1 MNFGALLERHHRSL
15 LFLAAAL
22 TVGGIFSAF
31 RLPVALFPNTQFPR
45 IVVEIDSGDRPA
57 SQMELQ
63 VTRPLELAVRA
74 IPGVESVRSTTS
86 RGSAEID
93 VSFGWG
99 RDMMQ
104 ALLAVESRI
113 NTLRPELPAGTT
125 FSVERRDPTVFPV
138 IAYSLT
144 SDSRSLVQLRDI
156 AEYQLVP
163 VLSRVPGVARVGV
176 QGGHEAEYHVDVDPA
191 KLRALDLSLADVV
204 NAVSSGNSLT
214 AVGRLEDHYKLYLLV
229 SNSQLTGIRQLGRV
243 VLRHGADGPVRLSQV
258 AKISLS
264 TVPQWIRVTA
274 NGHDAVLLNIYQQPG
289 SNTVQID
296 RDIDAQ
302 LAAYRAK
309 LPSDVQVS
317 KWYDQSGLIISS
329 AGSVRDA
336 ILIGVVLA
344 ALVMFMFLRNAK
356 IMLITVLVVPSA
368 IAISVLLLY
377 VLGMSFNI
385 MTLGGIAAAVGLVI
399 DDSVVMCEH
408 IVRRLR
414 EPDALSVHG
423 RVARAAHEFTRPLTG
438 SSASTII
445 IFIPLAFLGGLTGA
459 FFKSLAFTMASS
471 LMISYV
477 LAWLV
482 VPVLAGLLLKERD
495 AHEEKPGW
503 LARHAHDFYRWIMPH
518 VLRKPA
524 WLLAGLIPLI
534 AIGALGYR
542 NVGTGFMPHMDEG
555 GFTLDYI
562 APPGTSLTETDR
574 LLRQV
579 GAILKAN
586 PAVASYSRRT
596 GAQLGGGIT
605 EANTGDFFV
614 RLKPFPRPPIETVMD
629 QVRNAINT
637 QVPGLDIDLSQ
648 LMEDEIGDLT
658 AVPQP
663 IEIKLFSDN
672 IGELLKLA
680 PQVADRIGRIP
691 GIVDVY
697 DGVTY
702 AGDAIDIHVNRIKAG
717 LLGLDP
723 AGVTAQLDTY
733 LQGTVAAEVQK
744 GIKFVGIR
752 VWTPAALRMRTGQ
765 LAQIPIRAADGKVY
779 PLSTVADVTTVTG
792 QPEIDRDN
800 LKQMFA
806 VTARISG
813 RDLGSSI
820 AAIKQ
825 ALAEPGLI
833 PKDVDVQLG
842 GLYKQQQI
850 AFHGLT
856 IVFIAAITLIFVL
869 LLFLYERFSTVL
881 AIMTTPLLAVSAVFF
896 ALWVAGIEL
905 NITSMMG
912 LTMIVGIVTEV
923 AIFYFSEFVE
933 YKHEEN
939 LEQALIDAGLNR
951 MRPIALTTLTTTLAL
966 LPLALDI
973 GRGAAMQQPLAI
985 AIIAG
990 MVVQLPLVLIV
1001 MPAIYKLLLGRRGIS
1016 DR

>member
-1 MNFGALLERHHRSL
+1 MNFPAWLERHRRSL

-45 IVVEIDSGDRPA
+45 IVIELDAGDRPA
-57 SQMELQ
+57 SQTELQ
-63 VTRPLELAVRA
+63 VTRPVELAVRA

-86 RGSAEID
+86 RGSAE
-93 VSFGWG
+93 VYVNFGWG
-99 RDMMQ
+99 RDMIQ
-104 ALLAVESRI
+104 ALLSVESRI
-113 NTLRPELPAGTT
+113 NVLLPQLPAGTRFT
-125 FSVERRDPTVFPV
+125 VERRDPTVFPV

-144 SDSRSLVQLRDI
+144 SDTESLVQLHDI
-156 AEYQLVP
+156 GEYQMVP
-163 VLSRVPGVARVGV
+163 LLSRVPGVARVEV
-176 QGGHEAEYHVDVDPA
+176 QGGHRAEYHVDVDPA
-191 KLRALDLSLADVV
+191 RLRALHLSLADVV
-204 NAVSSGNSLT
+204 DAVSAGNALT

-229 SNSQLTGIRQLGRV
+229 SNSQLSAVRQLRQI
-243 VLRHGADGPVRLSQV
+243 VLRQGPDGPLRLGQV
-258 AKISLS
+258 ATITLS

-289 SNTVQID
+289 GNTVQID
-296 RDIDAQ
+296 QDIDAQ
-302 LAAYRAK
+302 LAAYRGK
-309 LPSDVQVS
+309 LPADVHLS
-317 KWYDQSGLIISS
+317 KWYDQSGLIIAS

-336 ILIGVVLA
+336 IIIGVILA
-344 ALVMFMFLRNAK
+344 ALVMFVFLRNAK
-356 IMLITVLVVPSA
+356 IMLIAILVVPSSIA
-368 IAISVLLLY
+368 IAVLLLY
-377 VLGMSFNI
+377 ALGMSFNI

-414 EPDALSVHG
+414 EPDQHPVHS
-423 RVARAAHEFTRPLTG
+423 RVGHAAREFTRPLMG

-459 FFKSLAFTMASS
+459 FFKSLAFTMGST
-471 LMISYV
+471 LLISFF

-482 VPVLAGLLLKERD
+482 VPVLAGGLLRERD
-495 AHEEKPGW
+495 AAAEKFGW
-503 LARHAHDFYRWIMPH
+503 LASRSHRFYQWLMPH
-518 VLRKPA
+518 LLQKPM
-524 WLLAGLIPLI
+524 WLLAGLVPL
-534 AIGALGYR
+534 AVLGLLGYHY
-542 NVGTGFMPHMDEG
+542 VGTGFMPHMDEG

-579 GAILKAN
+579 ETILQAN
-586 PAVASYSRRT
+586 PSVASYSRRT
-596 GAQLGGGIT
+596 GAQLGGGLT
-605 EANTGDFFV
+605 ESNTGDFFI
-614 RLKPFPRPPIETVMD
+614 RLKDFPRPSIERVMD
-629 QVRNAINT
+629 QVRNAINEK
-637 QVPGLDIDLSQ
+637 VPGLDIDLSQ

-663 IEIKLFSDN
+663 VEIKLFSDN
-672 IGELLKLA
+672 TDELLQLA
-680 PQVADRIGRIP
+680 PKVADAIGKIP

-702 AGDAIDIHVNRIKAG
+702 AGDAIDIHVDRIKAG

-723 AGVTAQLDTY
+723 ASVTRQLDTY
-733 LQGTVAAEVQK
+733 LQGTVAAQVQQ

-752 VWTPAALRMRTGQ
+752 VWTPRDLRMRTGQ
-765 LAQIPIRAADGKVY
+765 LAQIPIRGADGKTY
-779 PLSTVADVTTVTG
+779 PLSHIATIRTVTG

-800 LKQMFA
+800 LQRMFA

-820 AAIKQ
+820 QSIKQ
-825 ALAEPGLI
+825 VLAAPGLI

-850 AFHGLT
+850 AFRGLT
-856 IVFIAAITLIFVL
+856 IVFVAAVALIFVL
-869 LLFLYERFSTVL
+869 LLFLYERFRMVL
-881 AIMTTPLLAVSAVFF
+881 AIMTTPLMAVAAVFF
-896 ALWVAGIEL
+896 ALWVLGVEL

-933 YKHEEN
+933 YKFQEN
-939 LEQALIDAGLNR
+939 LDRALIDAGLNR

-1001 MPAIYKLLLGRRGIS
+1001 MPVIYKLLMSRREA
-1016 DR
+1016 RA

>member
-1 MNFGALLERHHRSL
+1 LNFAGLLDRHRRSL

-22 TVGGIFSAF
+22 TVGGVFSAF

-45 IVVEIDSGDRPA
+45 IVVEIDAGDRPA
-57 SQMELQ
+57 SQTELL

-86 RGSAEID
+86 RGSAEIY
-93 VSFGWG
+93 VNFGWG
-99 RDMMQ
+99 RDMIQ
-104 ALLAVESRI
+104 ALLSVESRI
-113 NTLRPELPAGTT
+113 NVLLPQLPAGTS

-144 SDSRSLVQLRDI
+144 SDKESLVQLRDI
-156 AEYQLVP
+156 GEYQLVP
-163 VLSRVPGVARVGV
+163 LLSRVQGVARVEV
-176 QGGHEAEYHVDVDPA
+176 QGGHEAEYHVDVNPA
-191 KLRALDLSLADVV
+191 KLRALHLSLADVV
-204 NAVSSGNSLT
+204 NAVSAGNSLT

-229 SNSQLTGIRQLGRV
+229 SNSQLSDVQRLKQI
-243 VLRHGADGPVRLSQV
+243 VLRQGPDGPLRLGQV
-258 AKISLS
+258 ADIKLS

-289 SNTVQID
+289 GNTVQID
-296 RDIDAQ
+296 QGIDAQ
-302 LAAYRAK
+302 LTAYHGK
-309 LPSDVQVS
+309 LPADVHIS
-317 KWYDQSGLIISS
+317 KWYDQSGLIIAS

-336 ILIGVVLA
+336 IIIGVILA
-344 ALVMFMFLRNAK
+344 ALVMFLFLRNAK
-356 IMLITVLVVPSA
+356 IMFIVVLVVPAA
-368 IAISVLLLY
+368 IAIAVLLLY
-377 VLGMSFNI
+377 ALGMSFNI
-385 MTLGGIAAAVGLVI
+385 MTLGGIAAAVGLII

-414 EPDALSVHG
+414 EPDQHSVQT
-423 RVARAAHEFTRPLTG
+423 RVGRAAREFTRPLMG

-459 FFKSLAFTMASS
+459 FFKSLAFTMGSS
-471 LMISYV
+471 LLISFF

-482 VPVLAGLLLKERD
+482 VPVLAGGLLRTRD
-495 AHEEKPGW
+495 AGAEKFGW
-503 LARHAHDFYRWIMPH
+503 LASRSHRFYQWLMPRL
-518 VLRKPA
+518 LRKPV
-524 WLLAGLIPLI
+524 WLLAGLIPL
-534 AIGALGYR
+534 ATIGFLGYR
-542 NVGTGFMPHMDEG
+542 YVGTGFMPQMDEG
-555 GFTLDYI
+555 GFTLDYL

-579 GAILKAN
+579 ETILQNN
-586 PAVASYSRRT
+586 PSVASYSRRT
-596 GAQLGGGIT
+596 GAQLGGGLT
-605 EANTGDFFV
+605 EANTGDFFI
-614 RLKPFPRPPIETVMD
+614 RLKSFPRPAIETVMD
-629 QVRNAINT
+629 QVRNSINEK
-637 QVPGLDIDLSQ
+637 VPGLDIDLSQ

-672 IGELLKLA
+672 TDELQQLA
-680 PQVADRIGRIP
+680 PKVADAIGKVP

-702 AGDAIDIHVNRIKAG
+702 AGDAIDIHVDPIKAG

-723 AGVTAQLDTY
+723 ASVTQQLDTY
-733 LQGTVAAEVQK
+733 LQGTVAAQVQQ

-752 VWTPAALRMRTGQ
+752 VWTPPDLRLRTGQ
-765 LAQIPIRAADGKVY
+765 LAQVPIRAADGKTY
-779 PLSTVADVTTVTG
+779 PLSHVATLDVVTG

-800 LKQMFA
+800 LKRMFA

-820 AAIKQ
+820 QAIKQ
-825 ALAEPGLI
+825 VLASPGLI
-833 PKDVDVQLG
+833 PSDVDVQLG

-850 AFHGLT
+850 AFRGLAV
-856 IVFIAAITLIFVL
+856 VFVAAVALIFVL
-869 LLFLYERFSTVL
+869 LLFLYERFRMAI
-881 AIMTTPLLAVSAVFF
+881 AIMATPLMAVAAVFF
-896 ALWVAGIEL
+896 ALWLFGIEL

-912 LTMIVGIVTEV
+912 LTMIIGIVTEV

-933 YKHEEN
+933 YNYQED
-939 LEQALIDAGLNR
+939 LERALVDAGLNR
-951 MRPIALTTLTTTLAL
+951 MRPIALTTLTTILAL

-973 GRGAAMQQPLAI
+973 GRGAAMQQPLAV

-990 MVVQLPLVLIV
+990 MVVQMPLVLIV
-1001 MPAIYKLLLGRRGIS
+1001 MPVIYKLLMSLRRH
-1016 DR
+1016 